1 MKKIIFALLTLTV
14 VTFFSCKAQ
23 KKSTPNYSS
32 AKELN
37 QRS

>member
-1 MKKIIFALLTLTV
+1 MKKIIFALLAFTV

-23 KKSTPNYSS
+23 KKSTPNYGA
-32 AKELN
+32 AKEQS